1 LNVIKTNYEFNII
14 IKMSENTEEEKQI
27 ITSSSNASPREEK
40 QIISTAPS
48 GVLKGQS
55 PLGLTGSPREEKQI
69 ITSSSN
75 ASPREEKQIIS
86 TAPSGVLKGQSP
98 FPLKLSPEQIT
109 ALDLFKKGE
118 NIFLTGPGGTGKTE
132 LIKRI
137 VEIAEKQSKPIQVCA
152 LTGCAALLLGCSGS
166 KTIHSWSG
174 IGLASG
180 TSYKVIDR
188 VLKNKHKCKAWRE
201 IKVLVIDEISMM
213 SKKVFDILDSIGRS
227 SRKKADLPFGGIQV
241 VFSGDFYQLP
251 PVGSGEEDD
260 EDSSAFCFESS
271 RWNEI
276 FTTSNIIQLKTIF
289 RQTDL
294 RYTKAL
300 NEIRVGKLYT
310 SSYKLLMTR
319 VGVKNTNELI
329 KPTILYPKRRDVE
342 SINSAEMAKLTGKE
356 YVYNLS
362 VINDISIGNK
372 NKKYSSYD
380 AGASSSSS
388 AADEVITEMAIKQL
402 RGSIIADDKLV
413 LKVGAQVMCIA
424 NIDMDGIYPV
434 VNGSQGVVIE
444 ITEDGRPVVQFL
456 NGNKRKFEYHVWT
469 SEINPAINI
478 KQLPLIH
485 AWAIT
490 IHKSQ
495 GVTLDLAEIDAG
507 NNIFEC
513 GQTYVALSRVKSL
526 DGLYLTAFNPQKIK
540 VNDKVQKYYQSI
552 VPTATTV

>member
-1 LNVIKTNYEFNII
+1 
-14 IKMSENTEEEKQI
+14 MSENTEEEKQI
-27 ITSSSNASPREEK
+27 ITSSSTCANGVLKGQSPLGLTGCGSANASPCEEK
-40 QIISTAPS
+40 QIISTSEATSTAPN

-55 PLGLTGSPREEKQI
+55 PLGLTGSPRD
-69 ITSSSN
+69 
-75 ASPREEKQIIS
+75 
-86 TAPSGVLKGQSP
+86 GVLKGQSP
-98 FPLKLSPEQIT
+98 LVLKGLCPLQQT

-137 VEIAEKQSKPIQVCA
+137 VEIAEKQSKRIQVCA
-152 LTGCAALLLGCSGS
+152 LTGCAALLLGCPGS
-166 KTIHSWSG
+166 KTIHSWAG

-188 VLKNKHKCKAWRE
+188 VVKNKYKSKAWKD
-201 IKVLVIDEISMM
+201 IDVLVIDEISMM
-213 SKKVFDILDSIGRS
+213 SKKIFDILDNIGRETR
-227 SRKKADLPFGGIQV
+227 RKPSLPFGGIQV

-251 PVGSGEEDD
+251 PVGSVEEDD

-289 RQTDL
+289 RQTDM

-300 NEIRVGKLYT
+300 NEIRIGKLYT

-319 VGVKNTNELI
+319 VGVKNENELI

-342 SINSAEMAKLTGKE
+342 SINAAEMSKLTGKE

-362 VINDISIGNK
+362 VINDISVGNK
-372 NKKYSSYD
+372 NKKYLSYGGAN
-380 AGASSSSS
+380 AGSS
-388 AADEVITEMAIKQL
+388 AADIEIAIKQL

-424 NIDMDGIYPV
+424 NIDVDGLNPV
-434 VNGSQGVVIE
+434 VNGSQGVVVE

-456 NGNKRKFEYHVWT
+456 NGSKRKFDYHVWT
-469 SEINPAINI
+469 SEMNPAINI

-540 VNDKVQKYYQSI
+540 VNEKVQKYYQSI
-552 VPTATTV
+552 VPTATANANV

>member
-1 LNVIKTNYEFNII
+1 
-14 IKMSENTEEEKQI
+14 MSENTEEEKQI
-27 ITSSSNASPREEK
+27 ITSSSTCAN
-40 QIISTAPS
+40 

-55 PLGLTGSPREEKQI
+55 PLGLTGSPRD
-69 ITSSSN
+69 
-75 ASPREEKQIIS
+75 
-86 TAPSGVLKGQSP
+86 GVLKGQSP
-98 FPLKLSPEQIT
+98 LVLKGLCPLQQT

-137 VEIAEKQSKPIQVCA
+137 VEIAEKQSKRIQVCA
-152 LTGCAALLLGCSGS
+152 LTGCAALLLGCPGS
-166 KTIHSWSG
+166 KTIHSWAG

-188 VLKNKHKCKAWRE
+188 VVKNKYKSKAWKD
-201 IKVLVIDEISMM
+201 IDVLVIDEISMM
-213 SKKVFDILDSIGRS
+213 SKKIFDILDNIGRETR
-227 SRKKADLPFGGIQV
+227 RKPSLPFGGIQV

-251 PVGSGEEDD
+251 PVGSVEEDD

-289 RQTDL
+289 RQTDM

-300 NEIRVGKLYT
+300 NEIRIGKLYT

-319 VGVKNTNELI
+319 VGVKNENELI

-342 SINSAEMAKLTGKE
+342 SINAAEMSKLTGKE

-362 VINDISIGNK
+362 VINDISVGNK
-372 NKKYSSYD
+372 NKKYLSYGD
-380 AGASSSSS
+380 AGSTNAGSS
-388 AADEVITEMAIKQL
+388 AADIEIAIKQL

-424 NIDMDGIYPV
+424 NIDVDGLNPV
-434 VNGSQGVVIE
+434 VNGSQGVVVE

-456 NGNKRKFEYHVWT
+456 NGSKRKFDYHVWT
-469 SEINPAINI
+469 SEMNPAINI

-540 VNDKVQKYYQSI
+540 VNEKVQKYYQSI
-552 VPTATTV
+552 VPTATANANV

>member
-1 LNVIKTNYEFNII
+1 
-14 IKMSENTEEEKQI
+14 MSENTEEEKQI
-27 ITSSSNASPREEK
+27 ITSSSTCAN
-40 QIISTAPS
+40 

-75 ASPREEKQIIS
+75 ASPREEKQIITSSSNASPREEKQIIS

-98 FPLKLSPEQIT
+98 LQSPLQSPFPLKLSPEQQT

-227 SRKKADLPFGGIQV
+227 SRKKPDLPFGGIQV

-251 PVGSGEEDD
+251 PVGSVEEDD

-388 AADEVITEMAIKQL
+388 AADEVNTEIAIKQL

-424 NIDMDGIYPV
+424 NIDVDGANPV
-434 VNGSQGVVIE
+434 VNGSQGVVVE
-444 ITEDGRPVVQFL
+444 ITKTGLPVVQFL
-456 NGNKRKFEYHVWT
+456 NGSKREFGCHTWT

-552 VPTATTV
+552 EVAKPVL

>member
-1 LNVIKTNYEFNII
+1 
-14 IKMSENTEEEKQI
+14 MSENTEEEKQI
-27 ITSSSNASPREEK
+27 ITSSSTCAN
-40 QIISTAPS
+40 

-86 TAPSGVLKGQSP
+86 TAPSGVLKGQSPLQSP

-227 SRKKADLPFGGIQV
+227 SRKKPDLPFGGIQV

-388 AADEVITEMAIKQL
+388 AADEVITEMAIKGLFKGTLYQISSFL
-402 RGSIIADDKLV
+402 RNGSEVTINTGVISKPPLTAIYAAPCLKTSSPKTFVLVPSGNTIKLS
-413 LKVGAQVMCIA
+413 
-424 NIDMDGIYPV
+424 PV
-434 VNGSQGVVIE
+434 VIDSIH
-444 ITEDGRPVVQFL
+444 FL
-456 NGNKRKFEYHVWT
+456 ISSGPSTLR
-469 SEINPAINI
+469 INPAIFAR
-478 KQLPLIH
+478 P
-485 AWAIT
+485 
-490 IHKSQ
+490 
-495 GVTLDLAEIDAG
+495 
-507 NNIFEC
+507 
-513 GQTYVALSRVKSL
+513 
-526 DGLYLTAFNPQKIK
+526 
-540 VNDKVQKYYQSI
+540 
-552 VPTATTV
+552 

>member
-14 IKMSENTEEEKQI
+14 IKMSSNTEEEEKQI
-27 ITSSSNASPREEK
+27 ISGASSSAGSAGSANASNASTCAK
-40 QIISTAPS
+40 GADNASTS
-48 GVLKGQS
+48 DGVLKGQS
-55 PLGLTGSPREEKQI
+55 PL
-69 ITSSSN
+69 
-75 ASPREEKQIIS
+75 
-86 TAPSGVLKGQSP
+86 VLKGQSP
-98 FPLKLSPEQIT
+98 FPLQLSPEQQK

-137 VEIAEKQSKPIQVCA
+137 VEISEKQSKPIQVCA
-152 LTGCAALLLGCSGS
+152 LTGCAALLLGCPGS

-227 SRKKADLPFGGIQV
+227 SRKKPDLPFGGIQV

-362 VINDISIGNK
+362 VINDISVGNK
-372 NKKYSSYD
+372 NNKYSSY
-380 AGASSSSS
+380 GASAS
-388 AADEVITEMAIKQL
+388 AADEVNAIKQL
-402 RGSIIADDKLV
+402 RGSIIADDRLV

-552 VPTATTV
+552 EVAKPVL

>member
-27 ITSSSNASPREEK
+27 ISTS
-40 QIISTAPS
+40 PS

-69 ITSSSN
+69 ISTSE
-75 ASPREEKQIIS
+75 ATS
-86 TAPSGVLKGQSP
+86 TAPNGVLKGQSP
-98 FPLKLSPEQIT
+98 LVLKGLCPLQQT

-137 VEIAEKQSKPIQVCA
+137 VEIAEKQSKRIQVCA
-152 LTGCAALLLGCSGS
+152 LTGCAALLLGCPGS
-166 KTIHSWSG
+166 KTIHSWAG

-188 VLKNKHKCKAWRE
+188 VVKNKYKSKAWKD
-201 IKVLVIDEISMM
+201 IDVLVIDEISMM
-213 SKKVFDILDSIGRS
+213 SKKIFDILDNIGRETR
-227 SRKKADLPFGGIQV
+227 RKPSLPFGGIQV

-251 PVGSGEEDD
+251 PVGSVEEDD

-289 RQTDL
+289 RQTDM

-300 NEIRVGKLYT
+300 NEIRIGKLYT

-319 VGVKNTNELI
+319 VGVKNENELI

-342 SINSAEMAKLTGKE
+342 SINAAEMSKLTGKE

-362 VINDISIGNK
+362 VINDISVGNK
-372 NKKYSSYD
+372 NKKYLSYGN
-380 AGASSSSS
+380 AGSTNAGSTNANAGSS
-388 AADEVITEMAIKQL
+388 AADTEIAIKQL

-424 NIDMDGIYPV
+424 NIDVDGLNPV
-434 VNGSQGVVIE
+434 VNGSQGVVVE

-456 NGNKRKFEYHVWT
+456 NGSKRKFDYHVWT
-469 SEINPAINI
+469 SEMNPAINI

-540 VNDKVQKYYQSI
+540 VNEKVQKYYQSI
-552 VPTATTV
+552 VPTATANANV

>member
-1 LNVIKTNYEFNII
+1 
-14 IKMSENTEEEKQI
+14 MSENTEEEKQI
-27 ITSSSNASPREEK
+27 ISTS
-40 QIISTAPS
+40 PS

-69 ITSSSN
+69 ISTSE
-75 ASPREEKQIIS
+75 ATS
-86 TAPSGVLKGQSP
+86 TAPNGVLKGQSP
-98 FPLKLSPEQIT
+98 LVLKGLCPLQQT

-137 VEIAEKQSKPIQVCA
+137 VEIAEKQSKRIQVCA
-152 LTGCAALLLGCSGS
+152 LTGCAALLLGCPGS
-166 KTIHSWSG
+166 KTIHSWAG

-188 VLKNKHKCKAWRE
+188 VVKNKYKSKAWKD
-201 IKVLVIDEISMM
+201 IDVLVIDEISMM
-213 SKKVFDILDSIGRS
+213 SKKIFDILDNIGRETR
-227 SRKKADLPFGGIQV
+227 RKPSLPFGGIQV

-251 PVGSGEEDD
+251 PVGSVEEDD

-289 RQTDL
+289 RQTDM

-300 NEIRVGKLYT
+300 NEIRIGKLYT

-319 VGVKNTNELI
+319 VGVKNENELI

-342 SINSAEMAKLTGKE
+342 SINAAEMSKLTGKE

-362 VINDISIGNK
+362 VINDISVGNK
-372 NKKYSSYD
+372 NKKYLSYGN
-380 AGASSSSS
+380 AGSTNAGSTNANAGSS
-388 AADEVITEMAIKQL
+388 AADTEIAIKQL

-424 NIDMDGIYPV
+424 NIDVDGLNPV
-434 VNGSQGVVIE
+434 VNGSQGVVVE

-456 NGNKRKFEYHVWT
+456 NGSKRKFDYHVWT
-469 SEINPAINI
+469 SEMNPAINI

-540 VNDKVQKYYQSI
+540 VNEKVQKYYQSI
-552 VPTATTV
+552 VPTATANANV

>member
-1 LNVIKTNYEFNII
+1 
-14 IKMSENTEEEKQI
+14 MSENTEEEKQI
-27 ITSSSNASPREEK
+27 ITSSSTCAN
-40 QIISTAPS
+40 

-86 TAPSGVLKGQSP
+86 TAPSGVLKGQSPLQSP

-227 SRKKADLPFGGIQV
+227 SRKKPDLPFGGIQV

-380 AGASSSSS
+380 AGASSS
-388 AADEVITEMAIKQL
+388 AADEVNTEIAIKQL
-402 RGSIIADDKLV
+402 RVSIIADDKLV

-424 NIDMDGIYPV
+424 NIDVDGANPV

-552 VPTATTV
+552 LPDAASANSSV